1 MRPHSFHRRFREL
14 SADPKNLREML
25 ASRRG
30 MSLVE
35 VMVVIVIILTLTGVL
50 TYGVMQVFGTSQ
62 VDTTRLMMGKVA
74 QQIEI
79 YGMRKGYPSNGDLSA
94 VFPDGMPKDSWD
106 NEFIYVTP
114 GPPGKKFDLISL
126 GADGQQ
132 GGQGNDADIKYSDEG
147 K

>member
-1 MRPHSFHRRFREL
+1 MRSFRSDWRDL
-14 SADPKNLREML
+14 SRDPQVQKLLR
-25 ASRRG
+25 SQKG

-50 TYGVMQVFGTSQ
+50 TYGVMQIFGTSQ

-79 YGMRKGYPSNGDLSA
+79 EGMRKGYPDNASGLKNL
-94 VFPDGMPKDSWD
+94 FPDGMPKDSWD
-106 NEFIYVTP
+106 NELIYVTP

-126 GADGQQ
+126 GADGQE
-132 GGQGNDADIKYSDEG
+132 GGTGNDADLKYSDEG
-147 K
+147 R